1 MPSAIRQSLIRNK
14 ELTVMTNANASFLT
28 RHRWMVATAAIAA
41 AVVLFASLSRDPA
54 VPVRA
59 VTAQRSTI
67 RSVVSTNGKVEPLQN
82 FEAHTPI
89 GTTVKKILVREGDH
103 VRKGQLL
110 VQLDDAEAR
119 SQAARAKAQVL
130 AADAD
135 VSAVEKGG
143 NREEVLTL
151 DSQITKARTSTD
163 TAQRNLDALRSLQQQ
178 GAAAPGEIT
187 NAEDQVKRAN
197 ADLNLLL
204 EKQKNRYSQPEVAR
218 VEAQNSQ
225 AQAALTAAE
234 DVLNQLNIRA
244 PFDGIVYSLPVLLG
258 AYLNPGDLVLQE
270 ADLSKVRVR
279 AFVDEPD
286 VGRLAPGDRI
296 DVTWDAMPERTWQGT
311 VSVIPAVIKLHGT
324 RNVGETTCI
333 VDNRDFKL
341 LPNVNVGVTIITAE
355 HRDVLTVPREAVHQ
369 EDSKS
374 YVYQIVNNELQR
386 RYVQTSISNLTQ
398 VEVAGGL
405 PENAVVA
412 LGSANSKP
420 LRNGLAVKVVH

>member
-1 MPSAIRQSLIRNK
+1 
-14 ELTVMTNANASFLT
+14 MTNNNASFLR
-28 RHRWMVATAAIAA
+28 RHRWIVGTVAITA

-82 FEAHTPI
+82 FEAHAPI
-89 GTTVKKILVREGDH
+89 GTTIKKILVREGDR
-103 VRKGQLL
+103 VKKGQLL
-110 VQLDDAEAR
+110 VQLNDAEAR

-130 AADAD
+130 GSDANISD
-135 VSAVEKGG
+135 LRSGG
-143 NREEVLTL
+143 NREEILTL
-151 DSQITKARTSTD
+151 ESQILKARTDSE
-163 TAQRNLDALRSLQQQ
+163 TAQRNLDALRRLQQQ
-178 GAAAPGEIT
+178 NAASPGEIK
-187 NAEDQVKRAN
+187 NAEDQLKRST

-204 EKQKNRYSQPEVAR
+204 QKQKNRYSQPEIAR
-218 VEAQNSQ
+218 VEAQKSE

-234 DVLNQLNIRA
+234 DVLHQLNIRA
-244 PFDGIVYSLPVLLG
+244 PFDGVVFSLPALLG
-258 AYLNPGDLVLQE
+258 AYLNPGDLILQE

-286 VGRLAPGDRI
+286 VGRLVPGDRI
-296 DVTWDAMPERTWQGT
+296 EVTWDAMPERTWEGT

-324 RNVGETTCI
+324 RNVGETTCV

-369 EDSKS
+369 EDSKA

-386 RYVQTSISNLTQ
+386 RYVQTSISNLTK

-405 PENAVVA
+405 PENALVA
-412 LGSANSKP
+412 LGPINSKP

>member
-1 MPSAIRQSLIRNK
+1 MAN
-14 ELTVMTNANASFLT
+14 NNASFVS
-28 RHRWMVATAAIAA
+28 RHRWITAIIAIAA

-59 VTAQRSTI
+59 VTAQRGTI

-82 FEAHTPI
+82 FEAHAPV
-89 GTTVKKILVREGDH
+89 GTTVKKLMVREGDH
-103 VRKGQLL
+103 VKKGQLL
-110 VQLDDAEAR
+110 VQLNDAKAR
-119 SQAARAKAQVL
+119 SQAAQARAQIL

-135 VSAVEKGG
+135 FSGIQSGG

-151 DSQITKARTSTD
+151 ESQIVKARTACD
-163 TAQRNLDALRSLQQQ
+163 TAQRNVDALRRLQQQ
-178 GAAAPGEIT
+178 NAASPGEVK
-187 NAEDQVKRAN
+187 NAEDQLQRAN

-204 EKQKNRYSQPEVAR
+204 EKKKNRYSPPEITR
-218 VEAQNSQ
+218 VDAQKSE
-225 AQAALTAAE
+225 AQAAYVAAE
-234 DVLNQLNIRA
+234 DVLSQLNIRA
-244 PFDGIVYSLPVLLG
+244 PFNGVVYSLPVVQG
-258 AYLNPGDLVLQE
+258 AYLSPGDLVLQE

-286 VGRLAPGDRI
+286 VGRLAPGDKI
-296 DVTWDAMPERTWQGT
+296 DVTWDAMPERTWEGT
-311 VSVIPAVIKLHGT
+311 VSVIPSVIKMHGT

-355 HRDVLTVPREAVHQ
+355 HRDVLTVPREAVRQ
-369 EDSKS
+369 DDSKA

-398 VEVAGGL
+398 VEVTGGL
-405 PENAVVA
+405 PENALIA
-412 LGSANSKP
+412 LGPTNSKP
-420 LRNGLAVKVVH
+420 LRNGLSVKVVH

>member
-1 MPSAIRQSLIRNK
+1 
-14 ELTVMTNANASFLT
+14 MTNTNPSFIV
-28 RHRWMVATAAIAA
+28 RHRWIAATLAIAI

-59 VTAQRSTI
+59 VTAQRGTI

-82 FEAHTPI
+82 FEAHAPI
-89 GTTVKKILVREGDH
+89 GTTVKKILLREGDH
-103 VRKGQLL
+103 VKKGQLL
-110 VQLDDAEAR
+110 VQLDDAKAR
-119 SQAARAKAQVL
+119 SQAAQAKAQVL

-135 VSAVEKGG
+135 LSAVQSGG
-143 NREEVLTL
+143 NREEILTL
-151 DSQITKARTSTD
+151 DSQITKARTDCD
-163 TAQRNLDALRSLQQQ
+163 TAQRNLDALRHLRQQ
-178 GAAAPGEIT
+178 GAASPGEIK
-187 NAEDQVKRAN
+187 NAEDQLKRAN

-204 EKQKNRYSQPEVAR
+204 QKQKNRYSQPEVAR
-218 VEAQNSQ
+218 VEAQKTE
-225 AQAALTAAE
+225 AQAAFTAAG
-234 DVLNQLNIRA
+234 DVLDQLNIRA
-244 PFDGIVYSLPVLLG
+244 PFDGIVYSLPVLQG

-286 VGRLAPGDRI
+286 VGRLAPGDKI
-296 DVTWDAMPERTWQGT
+296 EVTWDALPERTWEGT

-324 RNVGETTCI
+324 RNVGETTCV
-333 VDNRDFKL
+333 VDNKDFKL

-355 HRDVLTVPREAVHQ
+355 HREVLTVPREAVHQ
-369 EDSKS
+369 EDSKA

-398 VEVAGGL
+398 VEVTGGL
-405 PENAVVA
+405 PENAVIA
-412 LGSANSKP
+412 LGPLNSKP

>member
-1 MPSAIRQSLIRNK
+1 
-14 ELTVMTNANASFLT
+14 MTNNNASFLT
-28 RHRWMVATAAIAA
+28 RHRWIVGTVAIAA

-82 FEAHTPI
+82 FEAHAPI
-89 GTTVKKILVREGDH
+89 GTTIKKILAREGDR

-110 VQLDDAEAR
+110 VQLNDAEAR

-130 AADAD
+130 GSDANISD
-135 VSAVEKGG
+135 LRSGG
-143 NREEVLTL
+143 NREEILTL
-151 DSQITKARTSTD
+151 ESQILKARTDSE
-163 TAQRNLDALRSLQQQ
+163 TAQRNLDALRRLQQQ
-178 GAAAPGEIT
+178 NAASPGEIK
-187 NAEDQVKRAN
+187 NAEDQLKRSN

-204 EKQKNRYSQPEVAR
+204 QKQKNRYSQPEIAR
-218 VEAQNSQ
+218 VEAQKSE

-234 DVLNQLNIRA
+234 DVLHQLNIRA
-244 PFDGIVYSLPVLLG
+244 PFDGVVYSLPILLG
-258 AYLNPGDLVLQE
+258 AYLNPGDLILQE

-296 DVTWDAMPERTWQGT
+296 EVTWDAMPERTWEGT

-324 RNVGETTCI
+324 RNVGETTCV

-386 RYVQTSISNLTQ
+386 RYIQTSISNLTK

-405 PENAVVA
+405 QENALVA
-412 LGSANSKP
+412 LGPINSKP

>member
-1 MPSAIRQSLIRNK
+1 
-14 ELTVMTNANASFLT
+14 MTNNNASFWT
-28 RHRWMVATAAIAA
+28 RHRWIVATIAIAA

-59 VTAQRSTI
+59 VTAQRSAI

-103 VRKGQLL
+103 VKKGQLL
-110 VQLDDAEAR
+110 VQLNDAEAR
-119 SQAARAKAQVL
+119 SQNARAKAQVL

-135 VSAVEKGG
+135 LSAVEKGG

-151 DSQITKARTSTD
+151 DSQILKARTDAD
-163 TAQRNLDALRSLQQQ
+163 TAQRNLDALRRLRQQ
-178 GAAAPGEIT
+178 GAASPGEIK

-204 EKQKNRYSQPEVAR
+204 QKQKNRYSQPEITR
-218 VEAQNSQ
+218 VEAQKSE
-225 AQAALTAAE
+225 AQAAHAAAE

-244 PFDGIVYSLPVLLG
+244 PYDGIVYSLPVLQG

-286 VGRLAPGDRI
+286 IGRLAPGDKI

-324 RNVGETTCI
+324 RNVGETTCV
-333 VDNRDFKL
+333 VDNQDFKL

-369 EDSKS
+369 DDSKA
-374 YVYQIVNNELQR
+374 YVYQIVDNELQR

-398 VEVAGGL
+398 VEVTGGL
-405 PENAVVA
+405 PENALVA
-412 LGSANSKP
+412 LGPANSKP
-420 LRNGLAVKVVH
+420 LRNGLPVKVVH

>member
-1 MPSAIRQSLIRNK
+1 
-14 ELTVMTNANASFLT
+14 
-28 RHRWMVATAAIAA
+28 
-41 AVVLFASLSRDPA
+41 

-59 VTAQRSTI
+59 VTAQRGTI

-82 FEAHTPI
+82 FEAHAPV
-89 GTTVKKILVREGDH
+89 GTTVRKILVREGDH
-103 VRKGQLL
+103 VKKGQLL
-110 VQLDDAEAR
+110 VQLNDAEAR
-119 SQAARAKAQVL
+119 RQAARGEAQVL

-135 VSAVEKGG
+135 LSAVKSGG

-151 DSQITKARTSTD
+151 DSQIVKARTDAD
-163 TAQRNLDALRSLQQQ
+163 TAQRNLDALRSLRQQ
-178 GAAAPGEIT
+178 GAASPGEIK
-187 NAEDQVKRAN
+187 NAEDQLKRAN

-204 EKQKNRYSQPEVAR
+204 QKQKNRYSQPEITR
-218 VEAQNSQ
+218 VDAQKSEAE
-225 AQAALTAAE
+225 ATLTAAE
-234 DVLNQLNIRA
+234 DVLSQLNIRA
-244 PFDGIVYSLPVLLG
+244 PFDGIVYSLPILQG

-286 VGRLAPGDRI
+286 IGRLAPGDRI
-296 DVTWDAMPERTWQGT
+296 DVTWDAMPEQTWQGI

-333 VDNRDFKL
+333 VDNHDFKL
-341 LPNVNVGVTIITAE
+341 LPNVNVGVTIVTAE
-355 HRDVLTVPREAVHQ
+355 HRDVLTVPREAIHQ
-369 EDSKS
+369 EDSKA

-398 VEVAGGL
+398 VEVTGGL
-405 PENAVVA
+405 PENAVIA
-412 LGSANSKP
+412 LGPTNSKP

>member
-1 MPSAIRQSLIRNK
+1 
-14 ELTVMTNANASFLT
+14 MTNHNASFVT
-28 RHRWMVATAAIAA
+28 RHRWITATVAIAA

-67 RSVVSTNGKVEPLQN
+67 RSIVSTNGKVEPLQN

-89 GTTVKKILVREGDH
+89 GTTVRKILVREGDH
-103 VRKGQLL
+103 VKKGQLL
-110 VQLDDAEAR
+110 VQLNDAQAR

-130 AADAD
+130 SVDAD
-135 VSAVEKGG
+135 FSAVQKGG

-151 DSQITKARTSTD
+151 ESQILKARTDSD
-163 TAQRNLDALRSLQQQ
+163 TAQRNLDALRTLRQQ
-178 GAAAPGEIT
+178 GAAAPGEIK
-187 NAEDQVKRAN
+187 NAEDQLKRAN

-204 EKQKNRYSQPEVAR
+204 QKQKNRYSQPEITR
-218 VEAQNSQ
+218 VEAQKSE
-225 AQAALTAAE
+225 AQAAFTAAE
-234 DVLNQLNIRA
+234 DVLSQLNIRA
-244 PFDGIVYSLPVLLG
+244 PFEGVVYSLPVLLG

-270 ADLSKVRVR
+270 ADLSKVRLR

-324 RNVGETTCI
+324 RNVGETTCV

-369 EDSKS
+369 DDSKA
-374 YVYQIVNNELQR
+374 YVYQILNNELQR

-398 VEVAGGL
+398 VEVTGGL
-405 PENAVVA
+405 TENALVA
-412 LGSANSKP
+412 LGHANSKP